1 MLYGYLPAILAGL
14 WLTLRVAALSLFIAM
29 LFGLAGAFARLS
41 ENRILRGIAGLYTT
55 LIRGVPELVLMLII
69 FYGGQGLVNGL
80 TDRLGFDYLDI
91 DPFIAGTLTLGF
103 IFGAYLSET
112 FRGAIL
118 AIPRGQMEAGSAFGL
133 SGGQVFRR
141 ITAPQMV
148 RHALPG
154 FANTWLVLIKAT
166 AVVSLIGIDDMMHRA
181 SLASSTTQKP
191 FTFYASI
198 ALIYLGVTT
207 VSTLVLHA
215 LERRYS
221 LGQRKAEFSL

>member
-1 MLYGYLPAILAGL
+1 MLYGYLPAILGGL
-14 WLTLRVAALSLFIAM
+14 ALTLRVAAASLLIAM
-29 LFGLAGAFARLS
+29 LFGLAGAFAKLS
-41 ENRILRGIAGLYTT
+41 GRRWLRALADTYTT
-55 LIRGVPELVLMLII
+55 LIRGVPELVMMLII

-80 TDRLGFDYLDI
+80 TDRMGFGYLDI
-91 DPFIAGTLTLGF
+91 DPFIAGTITLGF

-118 AIPRGQMEAGSAFGL
+118 AIPAGQLEAGAAFGL
-133 SGGQVFRR
+133 SGAQVFRR

-154 FANTWLVLIKAT
+154 FANTWLVMVKAT
-166 AVVSLIGIDDMMHRA
+166 AIVSLIGLDDMMHRA
-181 SLASSTTQKP
+181 NLASSTTQKP

-198 ALIYLGVTT
+198 ALIYLGITT
-207 VSTLVLHA
+207 VSTILLSA

-221 LGQRKAEFSL
+221 LGQRKADF